1 MKNQNH
7 LIDMKK
13 QYVQPSIVCYQF
25 CCSQA
30 LMVGSNLEVEVHAED
45 FDSNEMESLTR
56 KNDFDL
62 WRSPWAAE

>member
-13 QYVQPSIVCYQF
+13 QYVQPGIVCYQF
-25 CCSQA
+25 CSQA
-30 LMVGSNLEVEVHAED
+30 LMVGSNLEVEVHDED

>member
-13 QYVQPSIVCYQF
+13 QYVQPGIVCYQF
-25 CCSQA
+25 CCSQT
-30 LMVGSNLEVEVHAED
+30 LMVGSNLEVEVHDED

-56 KNDFDL
+56 KNNFDL
-62 WRSPWAAE
+62 WRSPWAEE

>member
-1 MKNQNH
+1 
-7 LIDMKK
+7 MKK
-13 QYVQPSIVCYQF
+13 QYVQPGIVCYQF
-25 CCSQA
+25 CSQA
-30 LMVGSNLEVEVHAED
+30 LMVGSNLEVEVHGED